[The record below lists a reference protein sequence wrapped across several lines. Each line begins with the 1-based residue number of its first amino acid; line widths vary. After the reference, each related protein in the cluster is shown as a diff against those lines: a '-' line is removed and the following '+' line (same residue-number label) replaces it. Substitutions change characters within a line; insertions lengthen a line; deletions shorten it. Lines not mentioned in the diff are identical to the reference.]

1 MWLPSFWLGREMRGF
16 SEGLER
22 TEVGEGAKPRDL
34 GSVGLKFLRSENKKD
49 SSPSINIRRHS

>member
-1 MWLPSFWLGREMRGF
+1 MKGF

-22 TEVGEGAKPRDL
+22 TEVGKEVKPRDV
-34 GSVGLKFLRSENKKD
+34 GSAGLKFLRSESKKD